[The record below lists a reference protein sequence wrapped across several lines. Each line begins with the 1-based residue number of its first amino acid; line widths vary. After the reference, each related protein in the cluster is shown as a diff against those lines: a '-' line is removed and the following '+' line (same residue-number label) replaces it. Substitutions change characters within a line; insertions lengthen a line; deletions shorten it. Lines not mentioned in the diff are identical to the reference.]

1 MLSHQKMALFERI
14 RRIRRIRR
22 YGPIGGSVSLKVDFE
37 VAKADAR
44 SRVFLSQFPFLS
56 GIETSLLG
64 AFLLVEL
71 LSL

>member
-1 MLSHQKMALFERI
+1 M
-14 RRIRRIRR
+14 
-22 YGPIGGSVSLKVDFE
+22 SLKVDFE